1 MNEVYSYMRFI
12 RLFDSAY
19 KQLTCWLVCSDRTAN
34 VSKYFSTRRTLTWKK
49 GSSQFSARISYD
61 YVKHFLWMHVPHIC
75 VFFLK
80 FQRYNRWNIQN
91 ISCCISSYDFFVFF
105 SLQVRHLNYRR
116 KLYQKILIPRFLCLN
131 DFELWFFLLFFF
143 KKDGGSNLIDKSW
156 FKLMEVIYTV

>member
-1 MNEVYSYMRFI
+1 MNACSSYL
-12 RLFDSAY
+12 RLLFKISTLQSLKY
-19 KQLTCWLVCSDRTAN
+19 
-34 VSKYFSTRRTLTWKK
+34 SKYILLYIVIR
-49 GSSQFSARISYD
+49 
-61 YVKHFLWMHVPHIC
+61 
-75 VFFLK
+75 FF
-80 FQRYNRWNIQN
+80 
-91 ISCCISSYDFFVFF
+91 CFF